1 MNIQGFSG
9 ISQAYSLN
17 GLPKANQSRSQVVA
31 NDGSG
36 SSATQVTISDQAKA
50 LAFPED
56 AVAARLKDIKAKPA
70 TQRTSEEFEFVHK
83 NDKKL
88 AEIIAKNPDAQTADE
103 IDYMQ
108 KASGFVNTMATLSP
122 QEKKLY
128 DELVAKGETEAMR
141 GMSLIAMSRTVGGDV
156 SLGNGVTFNPSN
168 TEISADNV
176 RNLFSK
182 LFANEDGQ
190 NSTSF
195 GALAEYLDRSKHSS
209 LA

>member
-56 AVAARLKDIKAKPA
+56 AVATRLKDIKAKPA

-141 GMSLIAMSRTVGGDV
+141 GMSLIAMSRTVSGDV